1 MNNKRIFHDAIV
13 ILDKQTNT
21 KLKQLT
27 HFDYTQ
33 LIDIVNVKGGYEL
46 TIKHND
52 DVYTKEFTHQIIFV
66 TDMEMRTTHLKVN
79 DKLER
84 IAFYGTLNNV
94 NIFGQKE
101 VVQTLV
107 DKHKSYRRVQK
118 TVEDVFN
125 IKEDVVFI
133 TLSKAEK
140 LGE

>member
-13 ILDKQTNT
+13 ILDKKTNT
-21 KLKQLT
+21 KLRKLT

-52 DVYTKEFTHQIIFV
+52 DTYTKEFTHQVIFV
-66 TDMEMRTTHLKVN
+66 TDMEMRTTHVSVN

-84 IAFYGTLNNV
+84 IAFYGIHNNV
-94 NIFGQKE
+94 NIFGQPDAVK
-101 VVQTLV
+101 TLV
-107 DKHKSYRRVQK
+107 DKHKLYRRGQK

-133 TLSKAEK
+133 TLSKAER